1 MQSVIHLI
9 DYPLLP
15 EDDSITASF
24 PDIAIRSD
32 TGNEEQEDHDHDHDD
47 EGDDHDHDVAGDS
60 SGAPGARW
68 TVGIAVALLSALSQV

>member
-9 DYPLLP
+9 DYPVLP

-24 PDIAIRSD
+24 PDIAIRSEI
-32 TGNEEQEDHDHDHDD
+32 GNEEEEDHDHDHD
-47 EGDDHDHDVAGDS
+47 HDVAGES

-68 TVGIAVALLSALSQV
+68 TVGIAIALLSILSQF